1 MKSFAFAL
9 SFVSLVSSFALLP
22 SAASAE
28 VVFDQASQTASHDCG
43 ADPEVVISGASGSI
57 TLTGACSKVSIEG
70 ASNKVSIAQA
80 QRVAVVGSSN
90 EVDIVAADKIS
101 VVGSSNQVRWK
112 RGIKGAKAKVSNVGT
127 ANKISKT
134 K

>member
-9 SFVSLVSSFALLP
+9 SFVSLLGLLP
-22 SAASAE
+22 SSASAE

-43 ADPEVVISGASGSI
+43 ADPEVVISSASGSI

-80 QRVAVVGSSN
+80 QRVDVEGSSN

-112 RGIKGAKAKVSNVGT
+112 RGIKSAKAKVSNVGT